1 MTSSGADIPRDGG
14 DACTIIIA
22 TLALAER
29 KQALERAIRS
39 LGKGNQAA
47 VEIVVVVNGNRFD
60 PEVVAGL
67 RGRDNLRVVQ
77 IEEGSLSAAIFA
89 GRQSVTTPFFGFLD
103 DDDEYLPGAVDM
115 RIAALQRHPEA
126 SIVATNGFRHI
137 GGEDALAM
145 HGLHA
150 VEKDPLGALFN
161 ENWLAS
167 CGGLYRT
174 KDLSPE
180 LFDDVAR
187 YLEWTWLAFRFA
199 SLQKKIVVLD
209 RPTFRIHDSAVSESK
224 SDAYRMSRVAILERL
239 LTETRNGE
247 IRRRIKSRIAQTW
260 HDISCEHMR
269 HGRFHDAWRAHVRS
283 LGSLAG
289 LKFLSYTRH
298 LLFRSGG

>member
-1 MTSSGADIPRDGG
+1 MTTLVADLPREGN

-29 KQALERAIRS
+29 KQTLERAIRS
-39 LGKGNQAA
+39 LRMGNQALIEA
-47 VEIVVVVNGNRFD
+47 VIVVNGNRFD
-60 PEVVAGL
+60 PEVVAEL
-67 RGRDNLRVVQ
+67 RSRDDLRVVQ
-77 IEEGSLSAAIFA
+77 IEQGSLSAAILA
-89 GRQSVTTPFFGFLD
+89 GRRSVTTPFFGFLD
-103 DDDEYLPGAVDM
+103 DDDEYLPAAVDM

-126 SIVATNGFRHI
+126 SIVATNGFRYI
-137 GGEDALAM
+137 DGEDALAM
-145 HGLHA
+145 QRLHA
-150 VEKDPLGALFN
+150 VEKDPLDALFN

-174 KDLSPE
+174 RDLPPE

-199 SLQKKIVVLD
+199 SLQKRVVVLD
-209 RPTFRIHDSAVSESK
+209 QPTFRIHDSAESESK

-239 LTETRNGE
+239 LAETRNEG
-247 IRRRIKSRIAQTW
+247 IRKRIKSRIAQTW

-269 HGRFHDAWRAHVRS
+269 RGHFQDAWRAHVRS

-289 LKFLSYTRH
+289 LKFLPYTRH